1 MFFVVFLSSFWSLSG
16 RTTFST
22 DKEKVT
28 KSMKTGMR
36 SVCVEW
42 LHSAIDARADVDSNV
57 GQRGQSLQDG

>member
-1 MFFVVFLSSFWSLSG
+1 
-16 RTTFST
+16 
-22 DKEKVT
+22 
-28 KSMKTGMR
+28 MKTGMR